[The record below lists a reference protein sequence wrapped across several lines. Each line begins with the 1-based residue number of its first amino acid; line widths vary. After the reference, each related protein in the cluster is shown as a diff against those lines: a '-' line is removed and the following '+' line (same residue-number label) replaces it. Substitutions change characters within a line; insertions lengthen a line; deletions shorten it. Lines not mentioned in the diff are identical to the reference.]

1 MSDQNQTLQH
11 DLEYLKALAKDG
23 RDAPILGGLVLVI
36 AGLSFGGASVA
47 AYLLQSERIVADPSW
62 RGLVWLVALGV
73 FFVGLIFARSRAVRQ
88 PGALAPS
95 NRAVG
100 GAWQAVGWSI
110 FAMALSLAAMG
121 WRQHSFAPTL
131 FFAPFIM
138 AVYGIGW
145 AVAATMAR
153 KTWLWLVAI
162 GCFVAT
168 VVMGALAG
176 SASQYLA
183 YAGALVL
190 LAAVPGAV
198 LLRSEPALT
207 I

>member
-23 RDAPILGGLVLVI
+23 RDAPLLGGLTLVF
-36 AGLSFGGASVA
+36 AGVAFGSASIA
-47 AYLLQSERIVADPSW
+47 AYLLQTDRITADPSW
-62 RGLVWLVALGV
+62 RSLVWLIAMGV
-73 FFVGLIFARSRAVRQ
+73 FFVGLFCTRGRVIRQ
-88 PGALAPS
+88 PGAMAPS

-110 FAMALSLAAMG
+110 LAMGLSLAAMG
-121 WRQHSFAPTL
+121 WRHHSFAPGL
-131 FFAPFIM
+131 FFAPYIM

-145 AVAATMAR
+145 AVAATMSR
-153 KTWLWLVAI
+153 KMWIGLVAI

-168 VVMGALAG
+168 VIMGALAG
-176 SASQYLA
+176 DAEQYLA
-183 YAGALVL
+183 YAAALIL

-198 LLRSEPALT
+198 LLRGEPSHT

>member
-1 MSDQNQTLQH
+1 MSDQDQTLQH
-11 DLEYLKALAKDG
+11 DLEYLKALARDG
-23 RDAPILGGLVLVI
+23 RDAPLLGGLVLVV
-36 AGLSFGGASVA
+36 AGLSFSGASLA
-47 AYLLQSERIVADPSW
+47 AYLLQTERISADPSW
-62 RGLVWLVALGV
+62 RGLVWLVALV
-73 FFVGLIFARSRAVRQ
+73 IFFIGLAAAKSRAVRQ

-100 GAWQAVGWSI
+100 GVWRAVGWSI
-110 FAMALSLAAMG
+110 FAMAMSLAAMG
-121 WRQHSFAPTL
+121 WRQHSFAPAI

-153 KTWLWLVAI
+153 KTWIWLVTG

-168 VVMGALAG
+168 IVMGALAG
-176 SASQYLA
+176 DPEQFLA
-183 YAGALVL
+183 YAAALIL
-190 LAAVPGAV
+190 LAAAPGVV
-198 LLRSEPALT
+198 LLRGEPAST

>member
-23 RDAPILGGLVLVI
+23 RDAPILGGSVLVV
-36 AGLSFGGASVA
+36 AGLSFSGASVA
-47 AYLLQSERIVADPSW
+47 AYLLQSERIAADPSW
-62 RGLVWLVALGV
+62 RGWVWFIALGV
-73 FFVGLIFARSRAVRQ
+73 FLLGLWVARRRTVRQ
-88 PGALAPS
+88 PGLLAPS

-100 GAWQAVGWSI
+100 GVWQAVGWSI
-110 FAMALSLAAMG
+110 FAMSLSICAMS

-131 FFAPFIM
+131 FFAPYIM

-153 KTWLWLVAI
+153 KLWIWLVAI
-162 GCFVAT
+162 GCFAAT

-176 SASQYLA
+176 DPEQYLA
-183 YAGALVL
+183 YAAALIL
-190 LAAVPGAV
+190 LAAAPGAM
-198 LLRSEPALT
+198 LMRGEPART